1 MMTTRFHPRVNT
13 PRLGPVGGRIVA
25 EVLLGLLFGDR
36 NSVLSRDALWHRDN
50 NPSYALTDFVR
61 YALGR

>member
-1 MMTTRFHPRVNT
+1 MKENVTINT

-25 EVLLGLLFGDR
+25 EVFLGLLFGDR
-36 NSVLSRDALWHRDN
+36 NSLLSHDPDWQPKQGAN
-50 NPSYALTDFVR
+50 YALKDFVI

>member
-1 MMTTRFHPRVNT
+1 MMTTRFHPRVNA

-36 NSVLSRDALWHRDN
+36 NSVPSRDPLWRPEN
-50 NPSYALTDFVR
+50 NPSYALRDFVR

>member
-1 MMTTRFHPRVNT
+1 MHNVVNWILVV
-13 PRLGPVGGRIVA
+13 LGGILIVA

-36 NSVLSRDALWHRDN
+36 NSFLSRDPEWH
-50 NPSYALTDFVR
+50 PAQGTTYALGDFVR